1 MGDLDL
7 IMQALAMVALL
18 LYLAPAVIGGR
29 VGAHLPRIAVA
40 VLTVAF
46 ILALVQTFFWF
57 SK

>member
-1 MGDLDL
+1 MGDLDG
-7 IMQALAMVALL
+7 IMQVMAMVALL

-29 VGAHLPRIAVA
+29 VGAQLPRIAAA

-57 SK
+57 AK